1 MARIDEDIVAKAA
14 FYAGLSQ
21 TIDPMELPDDIRTN
35 GNSLLKDAVES
46 ISSNKEV
53 DRGIKKIDAHLV
65 NGKIE
70 FAKSSKLTPFNVLYK
85 GKLLTLVGI
94 EDFLTTYAGNTN
106 VACIYHTT
114 LSGYEE
120 IVKSSLIVDS
130 AGRYITDESGN
141 IFTTNDGED
150 REILED
156 VICVETHLGDEDV
169 TILCNRSIEVDNSK
183 GFLRVD
189 CRNEVRAYV
198 IDYTAFLLASLYQM
212 ASKEDCANRMA
223 VSLEHCK
230 KVEVPHI
237 MVADP
242 YVGMANMQGQSPFRN
257 GGSTSNPM
265 RGY

>member
-21 TIDPMELPDDIRTN
+21 TINPMELPDDIRTN

-46 ISSNKEV
+46 ISANKEV
-53 DRGIKKIDAHLV
+53 DRGIKKLNVQLNEGQYYFDAED
-65 NGKIE
+65 KMI
-70 FAKSSKLTPFNVLYK
+70 PFNVIHK

-94 EDFLTTYAGNTN
+94 EDFMTTYANSTD

-114 LSGYEE
+114 LDSEE
-120 IVKSSLIVDS
+120 YVINGLLVTNRGEYLKSDDGHLIVD
-130 AGRYITDESGN
+130 AGDKIRDC
-141 IFTTNDGED
+141 DAD
-150 REILED
+150 A
-156 VICVETHLGDEDV
+156 ICVETHLGEEEV
-169 TILCNRSIEVDNSK
+169 TILCNRMIGIDETK

-212 ASKEDCANRMA
+212 ASKEDCASRMA
-223 VSLEHCK
+223 ISLEHCK
-230 KVEVPHI
+230 KIEVPHI

-242 YVGMANMQGQSPFRN
+242 YVGMANMRGQSPLRN
-257 GGSTSNPM
+257 SGSSSNPM